1 MDYRETLYRNY
12 SDSLRRVSI
21 DSVHHAVFSE
31 CYPELPAKKSSLI
44 GDLGCGQGIWLRW
57 LAGLGYNNLVGIDVS
72 LAELKLADQTP
83 VIRWIHGQ
91 ATEVLQKTEERFDL
105 LHCKDLLEHFTKD
118 EAVAFLTACR
128 NALCPGG
135 ELWISTFNAQAW
147 FAPVTCYGDFTHE
160 LALTPS
166 SLAQVLR
173 ATGFEVV
180 SVQGFHGCPPTPGG
194 KMRRAGFK
202 LLDFL
207 ARWIIDARHGRSKTV
222 SNVDL
227 TTALPDIF
235 ARGRRDEA

>member
-1 MDYRETLYRNY
+1 LQIR
-12 SDSLRRVSI
+12 
-21 DSVHHAVFSE
+21 
-31 CYPELPAKKSSLI
+31 
-44 GDLGCGQGIWLRW
+44 
-57 LAGLGYNNLVGIDVS
+57 
-72 LAELKLADQTP
+72 P

-91 ATEVLQKTEERFDL
+91 VTEVLQKTEDRFDL

-166 SLAQVLR
+166 SLAKVLR

-202 LLDFL
+202 LLDSL
-207 ARWIIDARHGRSKTV
+207 GRWIIEARHERSKTV
-222 SNVDL
+222 SNVDF

-235 ARGRRDEA
+235 ARVRRN

>member
-21 DSVHHAVFSE
+21 DSVQHAIFSE

-91 ATEVLQKTEERFDL
+91 ATEVLEKTEERFDL

-118 EAVAFLTACR
+118 ETVAFLTACR

-135 ELWISTFNAQAW
+135 ELWI
-147 FAPVTCYGDFTHE
+147 
-160 LALTPS
+160 
-166 SLAQVLR
+166 
-173 ATGFEVV
+173 
-180 SVQGFHGCPPTPGG
+180 
-194 KMRRAGFK
+194 
-202 LLDFL
+202 
-207 ARWIIDARHGRSKTV
+207 
-222 SNVDL
+222 
-227 TTALPDIF
+227 
-235 ARGRRDEA
+235 